1 MTISPAAAIQS
12 YDQARRAAAPAPIP
26 DATGPRAEG
35 VFGAALGRF
44 ADGLAKDEATATQ
57 SLATGADPQAL
68 VEALAQ
74 TELAVESVVAVRDKV
89 VEAYLEIL
97 RMPV

>member
-1 MTISPAAAIQS
+1 MTLSPAAAIQS
-12 YDQARRAAAPAPIP
+12 YDQARRAAAPAPRP
-26 DATGPRAEG
+26 EADTRAEG